1 MNYSTLILRT
11 APEFIRGVCENNNAF
26 KPIYRFTVLLCKA
39 DSPEKTIAWFVMF
52 VIFEIALQILIFHA
66 RTSGNSFQQVVKAGL
81 RDLLRALQSELPETE
96 AEATV

>member
-1 MNYSTLILRT
+1 
-11 APEFIRGVCENNNAF
+11 
-26 KPIYRFTVLLCKA
+26 
-39 DSPEKTIAWFVMF
+39 MF

-81 RDLLRALQSELPETE
+81 LDLLRALQSELPETE